1 MENLGVLNWLSLI
14 GGGRLRKMV
23 ANGGS
28 TNHQTIIKQMI
39 AESSISQMDDSA
51 AICFTNESRKKKQT
65 NKQHQRTNDSVNDK
79 DEAIIRS

>member
-14 GGGRLRKMV
+14 GGGRLRKVV

-39 AESSISQMDDSA
+39 AESSICQMDDSA
-51 AICFTNESRKKKQT
+51 AICFTNESRKKT
-65 NKQHQRTNDSVNDK
+65 NKETNNIKEQMTV
-79 DEAIIRS
+79 

>member
-1 MENLGVLNWLSLI
+1 
-14 GGGRLRKMV
+14 
-23 ANGGS
+23 
-28 TNHQTIIKQMI
+28 MI

-65 NKQHQRTNDSVNDK
+65 KKQHQRTNDSVNDK

>member
-39 AESSISQMDDSA
+39 AESSIWQMDDSA
-51 AICFTNESRKKKQT
+51 AICFTNESRKKKT

>member
-14 GGGRLRKMV
+14 GGGRLRKV
-23 ANGGS
+23 VPNGGS

-39 AESSISQMDDSA
+39 AESSICQMDDSA
-51 AICFTNESRKKKQT
+51 AISFTNESRKKQT